1 VLRTLAII
9 AAATILIANL
19 LAIGGLSG
27 RPLHYDENEYLHASW
42 LMAAGETI
50 YRDFFEDH
58 PPHFFVM
65 LHSVVP
71 GGDLRAIDVE
81 QWTIGARWLT
91 GLFGTIAACA
101 VMLFAWRVTRSPAAP
116 VVAGAAL
123 LASAQIWSR
132 GLTDIRAEGPSLAL
146 FWVGV
151 VLLTWSVDGSRV
163 QALRAGTGIGLLFFA
178 AVMNPKWPLESL
190 LLGGYYLHFVWRA
203 RRWFVAAVAPAVAI
217 ALVALLP
224 LVTLTTPREYLF
236 FNYQLKAAVVGDF
249 TANPWIVDFFT
260 RNPVWSTTSWWY
272 RWYVVVG
279 ALVVASAGV
288 ISRRRVSP
296 ALTAPH
302 PEPLPVPGRGDWEEP
317 SSQSLLPSARGE
329 SGPAKAGPD
338 EGSVAS
344 VPGWLALA
352 LAVSALLEFRF
363 FYPYPYLWA
372 QYLVM
377 IATTAAVVYG
387 MVAALLPRR
396 VQALVIVVVT
406 IAAMV
411 PLGRRAQSVFQDRP
425 ASWSRYWAM
434 QRTLQR
440 ADRVWISPPRHPVA
454 TYDASYYW
462 YNFRESAPSAIRLQ
476 SRFPEFLPPISFRN
490 LPPCTLQ
497 GVQYVELGDWM
508 PFLDDVCRCAETA
521 YRGGRLTP
529 AEPLGIFAVDSSQ
542 PPAAWGART
551 RDLWSD
557 LCRRQEVFL
566 RGGQLNISP

>member
-1 VLRTLAII
+1 MSRHRLRTGDLQPTRRRSQIPHVFKRDTTLAII

-42 LMAAGETI
+42 LMAAGETL

-65 LHSVVP
+65 LHSVLP
-71 GGDLRAIDVE
+71 GGDLRGIDVE
-81 QWTIGARWLT
+81 QWTIRARWLT
-91 GLFGTIAACA
+91 GLFGTIAAVA

-132 GLTDIRAEGPSLAL
+132 GLTDIRAEAPSLAL

-151 VLLTWSVDGSRV
+151 VLLTWSVDVSRV

-178 AVMNPKWPLESL
+178 AVMNPKWPMESL
-190 LLGGYYLHFVWRA
+190 LLGGYYLYFAWRA
-203 RRWFVAAVAPAVAI
+203 RRWLVAAVAPAVVI
-217 ALVALLP
+217 SVVALLP
-224 LVTLTTPREYLF
+224 LVTLTTPRDYLF

-260 RNPVWSTTSWWY
+260 KNPVWSTTSWWY
-272 RWYVVVG
+272 RWWVVVG
-279 ALVVASAGV
+279 ALVIAILSCGAAAFRPPKPDGGLK
-288 ISRRRVSP
+288 P
-296 ALTAPH
+296 AAPQ
-302 PEPLPVPGRGDWEEP
+302 V
-317 SSQSLLPSARGE
+317 
-329 SGPAKAGPD
+329 
-338 EGSVAS
+338 
-344 VPGWLALA
+344 LAIA
-352 LAVSALLEFRF
+352 LAVCALLEFRF

-396 VQALVIVVVT
+396 LQAVVIVAVT
-406 IAAMV
+406 VAAMV
-411 PLGRRAQSVFQDRP
+411 PLGRRAQSIVQDKP
-425 ASWSRYWAM
+425 ASWSRYWTT
-434 QRTLQR
+434 QRMLQR
-440 ADRVWISPPRHPVA
+440 AERVWISPPRHPVA

-462 YNFRESAPSAIRLQ
+462 YNFRESAPSAMRLQ
-476 SRFPEFLPPISFRN
+476 SRFPEFLPPIAFRD
-490 LPPCTLQ
+490 LPPCTLRD
-497 GVQYVELGDWM
+497 VQYVELGDWM
-508 PFLDDVCRCAETA
+508 PFLDDVCRCAESA
-521 YRGGRLTP
+521 YRSGRLTP
-529 AEPLGIFAVDSSQ
+529 AEPLGIFAVDSPQ
-542 PPAAWGART
+542 PPAAWGTRT
-551 RDLWSD
+551 QDLWSD

>member
-9 AAATILIANL
+9 AAATILIANV
-19 LAIGGLSG
+19 LAIGGLAG

-65 LHSVVP
+65 LHTVVP
-71 GGDLRAIDVE
+71 SGDLRGIDVE
-81 QWTIGARWLT
+81 QWAIRTRWLS
-91 GLFGTIAACA
+91 GLFGTIAAAA

-116 VVAGAAL
+116 VVAGATL

-132 GLTDIRAEGPSLAL
+132 GFADIRAEAPSLAL

-151 VLLTWSVDGSRV
+151 ALLTWSVELTRV

-190 LLGGYYLHFVWRA
+190 LLGAYYLYVVWRA
-203 RRWFVAAVAPAVAI
+203 RRWLVAAVLPAVGI

-224 LVTLTTPREYLF
+224 LFTLTTPRDYLF

-249 TANPWIVDFFT
+249 TANPWIVNFFT
-260 RNPVWSTTSWWY
+260 TNPVWTTTSWWY
-272 RWYVVVG
+272 RWYVVVV
-279 ALVVASAGV
+279 ALVIVGVGSFILSRSSTSLRAGSDGERPSFTNGEGPSLSAQL
-288 ISRRRVSP
+288 RMTP
-296 ALTAPH
+296 AAP
-302 PEPLPVPGRGDWEEP
+302 R
-317 SSQSLLPSARGE
+317 
-329 SGPAKAGPD
+329 
-338 EGSVAS
+338 
-344 VPGWLALA
+344 WLAIG

-377 IATTAAVVYG
+377 IATTASVVYG
-387 MVAALLPRR
+387 MVASILPRR
-396 VQALVIVVVT
+396 GQALVIVAVT
-406 IAAMV
+406 VAAMV
-411 PLGRRAQSVFQDRP
+411 PLGRRAHSFFQEQP
-425 ASWSRYWAM
+425 ASWSRYWAT
-434 QRTLQR
+434 QRKLQR

-476 SRFPEFLPPISFRN
+476 SRFPEFLPPIRFRD
-490 LPPCTLQ
+490 LPPCTLRDA
-497 GVQYVELGDWM
+497 QYVELGDWM

-529 AEPLGIFAVDSSQ
+529 VEPLGIFAVDSPQ
-542 PPAAWGART
+542 APAPWGART